1 MYSVIID
8 RIKFMYKYL
17 VLIFFVTVALAKA
30 QSDSSAN
37 TILIKDKTKTPWEII
52 KDNSKDTTN
61 NQSKLQSSEDLFSPD
76 QDSAFAKAMNRN
88 ISFSVHLNSGLEY
101 SNDLWLLQKELSKG
115 TPWQV
120 ALDNIRNI
128 PKEFYIPSGVEMVHR
143 EIALQNS
150 QYIPFVRTMPQFGK
164 FNISQILSFFGMVE
178 DISPEI
184 TYSIDFV
191 AEVEVV
197 VYSVSSS
204 VVATLFS
211 GRQAPGKY
219 TLTWNGR
226 NSQGMMMPPGDYIG
240 EVRIGNDR
248 YIRKRIRIN

>member
-1 MYSVIID
+1 
-8 RIKFMYKYL
+8 MYKYVIIL
-17 VLIFFVTVALAKA
+17 FFMAIAFANA

-37 TILIKDKTKTPWEII
+37 TIMIKDTKKTPWEII
-52 KDNSKDTTN
+52 KDNANDSSSAQT
-61 NQSKLQSSEDLFSPD
+61 KLQTSDEVYTPE
-76 QDSAFAKAMNRN
+76 QDSAFARSINRN
-88 ISFSVHLNSGLEY
+88 ISFSTLVNSGLEY
-101 SNDLWLLQKELSKG
+101 SNDLWLLQKELSRG

-143 EIALQNS
+143 EIAIQNS
-150 QYIPFVRTMPQFGK
+150 QYIPYIRNMPQFGK
-164 FNISQILSFFGMVE
+164 FNIHEILNFFGMVE

-184 TYSIDFV
+184 SYSLDYV

-197 VYSVSSS
+197 IYSVSSS
-204 VVATLFS
+204 VVATLFN
-211 GRQAPGKY
+211 GRQAPGRY

-226 NSQGMMMPPGDYIG
+226 DSKGMVMPSGDYIG

-248 YIRKRIRIN
+248 FIRKRIRIK